1 MTLEA
6 ADAARLRARLLE
18 FLKFRVLA
26 AQESFFSAF
35 ESPQAESPW
44 SAAALRAW
52 LTSVGWREALDL
64 SDADLLAVLATARR
78 LYVN

>member
-18 FLKFRVLA
+18 FFKFRVLA

-35 ESPQAESPW
+35 ESPQPGSPG

-52 LTSVGWREALDL
+52 LASAGWREALEL